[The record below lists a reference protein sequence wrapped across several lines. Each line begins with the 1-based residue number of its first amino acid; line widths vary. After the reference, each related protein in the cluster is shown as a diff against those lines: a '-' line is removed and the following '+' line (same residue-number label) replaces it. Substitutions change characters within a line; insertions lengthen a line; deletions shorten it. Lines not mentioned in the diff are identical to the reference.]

1 MDDLP
6 FLEELDNMTQENNK
20 KPNIQY
26 QIITS
31 SDKKENNANSN
42 KENDIIVNNTMELD
56 ENKEEAKENDL
67 NEEKNK
73 EPTDTVDK
81 EASNHNQE
89 SLLGLKTKPS
99 NEILDPDKMPIV
111 DNNTSNANAVNNNNN
126 NTNTNTN
133 NEPAKEYPSLSVYND
148 ENKKNEEYDYGYSI
162 ILMND
167 GESGLMEDFFKEKQN
182 ESTTSDYFNYHLDE
196 EKWIKIFNH
205 SILLHYERHLN
216 ELKAENEKKKKMQNM
231 FNNANTNNGNPQMMT
246 QMNPMMFM
254 NMGNGV
260 NYPAQMYLKNIPIQ
274 HNYPK

>member
-73 EPTDTVDK
+73 EPTDTEVK
-81 EASNHNQE
+81 EASNHNPE
-89 SLLGLKTKPS
+89 SFLGQKTKPS
-99 NEILDPDKMPIV
+99 NEILDPDKMPTI
-111 DNNTSNANAVNNNNN
+111 DNNTSNSNAINNNNN
-126 NTNTNTN
+126 NTNTNNN
-133 NEPAKEYPSLSVYND
+133 NEPAKEYPSISVYND

-231 FNNANTNNGNPQMMT
+231 FNNANNNNGNPQMMT

-260 NYPAQMYLKNIPIQ
+260 NYPAQMYLKNIQMQ

>member
-6 FLEELDNMTQENNK
+6 FLEELNNMTQENNK

-26 QIITS
+26 QINTS
-31 SDKKENNANSN
+31 SEKKENNATST
-42 KENDIIVNNTMELD
+42 KENDIIVNNTIELD
-56 ENKEEAKENDL
+56 ENKEETKPNDL

-73 EPTDTVDK
+73 EPTDNENK
-81 EASNHNQE
+81 ETSNHNHE
-89 SLLGLKTKPS
+89 SLLGQKTKAS
-99 NEILDPDKMPIV
+99 NEILDAIKMPTIE
-111 DNNTSNANAVNNNNN
+111 NNTSNANN
-126 NTNTNTN
+126 NTI
-133 NEPAKEYPSLSVYND
+133 NEPAKEFPSISVYND
-148 ENKKNEEYDYGYSI
+148 ESKKNEEYDYGYTI
-162 ILMND
+162 ILLND
-167 GESGLMEDFFKEKQN
+167 GENGLMEDFFKEKQN

-196 EKWIKIFNH
+196 DKWIKIFNH

-231 FNNANTNNGNPQMMT
+231 FNNTNNTGNPQMMT

-260 NYPAQMYLKNIPIQ
+260 NYPAQMYYKNIPMQ

>member
-6 FLEELDNMTQENNK
+6 FLEELNNMTQENNK

-26 QIITS
+26 QINTS

-42 KENDIIVNNTMELD
+42 KENDIIVNNTIELD
-56 ENKEEAKENDL
+56 ENKEETKPNDL

-73 EPTDTVDK
+73 EPTDNENK
-81 EASNHNQE
+81 EASNHNHE
-89 SLLGLKTKPS
+89 SLLGQKTKPS
-99 NEILDPDKMPIV
+99 NEILDDVKMPTIE
-111 DNNTSNANAVNNNNN
+111 NNTSNANN
-126 NTNTNTN
+126 NTI
-133 NEPAKEYPSLSVYND
+133 NEPVKEFPSISVYND
-148 ENKKNEEYDYGYSI
+148 ESKKNEEYDYGYSI
-162 ILMND
+162 ILMNE
-167 GESGLMEDFFKEKQN
+167 GESGLMEDFFKEKPN

-196 EKWIKIFNH
+196 DKWIKIFNH

-231 FNNANTNNGNPQMMT
+231 FNNTNNTGNPQMMT

-254 NMGNGV
+254 NVGNGV
-260 NYPAQMYLKNIPIQ
+260 NYPAQMYYKNIPMQ

>member
-1 MDDLP
+1 M
-6 FLEELDNMTQENNK
+6 
-20 KPNIQY
+20 
-26 QIITS
+26 
-31 SDKKENNANSN
+31 
-42 KENDIIVNNTMELD
+42 
-56 ENKEEAKENDL
+56 
-67 NEEKNK
+67 
-73 EPTDTVDK
+73 PT
-81 EASNHNQE
+81 
-89 SLLGLKTKPS
+89 
-99 NEILDPDKMPIV
+99 I
-111 DNNTSNANAVNNNNN
+111 DNNTSNSNAINNNNN
-126 NTNTNTN
+126 NTNNN

-231 FNNANTNNGNPQMMT
+231 FNNSNNNNGNPQMMT

-260 NYPAQMYLKNIPIQ
+260 NYPAQMYLKNIQMQ

>member
-73 EPTDTVDK
+73 EPTDTEVK
-81 EASNHNQE
+81 EASNHNPE
-89 SLLGLKTKPS
+89 SFLGQKTKPS
-99 NEILDPDKMPIV
+99 NEILDPDKMPTI
-111 DNNTSNANAVNNNNN
+111 DNNTSNSNAINNNNN
-126 NTNTNTN
+126 NTNNN

-231 FNNANTNNGNPQMMT
+231 FNNANNNNGNPQMMT

-260 NYPAQMYLKNIPIQ
+260 NYPAQMYLKNIQMQ

>member
-1 MDDLP
+1 MDDSP
-6 FLEELDNMTQENNK
+6 FLEELNNMTPDNNK

-26 QIITS
+26 QIITCP
-31 SDKKENNANSN
+31 DKKENKENTN

-67 NEEKNK
+67 NLNEEKKEPKDKENK
-73 EPTDTVDK
+73 EALNNNP
-81 EASNHNQE
+81 E
-89 SLLGLKTKPS
+89 SFLGVKTKPS
-99 NEILDPDKMPIV
+99 DEIVVDTVKISV
-111 DNNTSNANAVNNNNN
+111 NDNNTSNANNNN
-126 NTNTNTN
+126 NTN
-133 NEPAKEYPSLSVYND
+133 NEPVKEYTSISAYND

-162 ILMND
+162 ILMNE

-182 ESTTSDYFNYHLDE
+182 ESTISDYFNYHLDE

-231 FNNANTNNGNPQMMT
+231 FNNTNNTGNPQLMT

-260 NYPAQMYLKNIPIQ
+260 NYPAQMYLKNMPMQ

>member
-73 EPTDTVDK
+73 EPTDTEIK
-81 EASNHNQE
+81 EASNHNPE
-89 SLLGLKTKPS
+89 SYLGQKTKPS
-99 NEILDPDKMPIV
+99 NEILEPDKMPTI
-111 DNNTSNANAVNNNNN
+111 DNNTSNSNAINNNNN
-126 NTNTNTN
+126 NTNNN

-216 ELKAENEKKKKMQNM
+216 ELKAENEKKKKMQNI
-231 FNNANTNNGNPQMMT
+231 FNNSNNNNGNPQMMT

-260 NYPAQMYLKNIPIQ
+260 NYPAQMYLKNIQMQ

>member
-26 QIITS
+26 QIITN

-56 ENKEEAKENDL
+56 ENKEEAKANDL

-73 EPTDTVDK
+73 EPTEPVDK

-89 SLLGLKTKPS
+89 SLLGQKTKPS
-99 NEILDPDKMPIV
+99 NEILDPDKMPII
-111 DNNTSNANAVNNNNN
+111 DNNTSNANEINNNNN
-126 NTNTNTN
+126 NANIN

-231 FNNANTNNGNPQMMT
+231 FNNANNNNGNPQMMT

-260 NYPAQMYLKNIPIQ
+260 NYPAQMYLKNIPMQ

>member
-73 EPTDTVDK
+73 EPIDTEVK
-81 EASNHNQE
+81 EASNHNPE
-89 SLLGLKTKPS
+89 SFLGQKTKPS
-99 NEILDPDKMPIV
+99 NEILDPDKMPTI
-111 DNNTSNANAVNNNNN
+111 DNNTSNSNAINNNNN
-126 NTNTNTN
+126 NTNTNNN
-133 NEPAKEYPSLSVYND
+133 NEPAKEYPSISVYND

-231 FNNANTNNGNPQMMT
+231 FNNANNNNGNPQMMT

-260 NYPAQMYLKNIPIQ
+260 NYPAQMYLKNIQMQ

>member
-1 MDDLP
+1 MDDSP
-6 FLEELDNMTQENNK
+6 FLEQFLNISKENNK

-26 QIITS
+26 QINTNI
-31 SDKKENNANSN
+31 DKKENNNSSN
-42 KENDIIVNNTMELD
+42 KENDKIVNNTIELD
-56 ENKEEAKENDL
+56 ENKEEAKSNDI

-73 EPTDTVDK
+73 EPSDNDSK
-81 EASNHNQE
+81 EASNNNHD
-89 SLLGLKTKPS
+89 SLLGQKTKPN
-99 NEILDPDKMPIV
+99 NEILSSAQIPSV
-111 DNNTSNANAVNNNNN
+111 DNNTSNINNI
-126 NTNTNTN
+126 TN
-133 NEPAKEYPSLSVYND
+133 NEPVKEYSSISAYND

-162 ILMND
+162 ILMNE

-196 EKWIKIFNH
+196 DKWIKIFNH

-216 ELKAENEKKKKMQNM
+216 ELKLENEKKKKMQNM
-231 FNNANTNNGNPQMMT
+231 MNNTGNPQMMT

-260 NYPAQMYLKNIPIQ
+260 NYPQMYLKNISMPQ

>member
-26 QIITS
+26 QIITN

-73 EPTDTVDK
+73 EPTDTEIK
-81 EASNHNQE
+81 EASNHNPE
-89 SLLGLKTKPS
+89 SYLGQKTKPS
-99 NEILDPDKMPIV
+99 NEILEPDKMPTI
-111 DNNTSNANAVNNNNN
+111 DNNTSNSNAINNNNN
-126 NTNTNTN
+126 NTNNN

-216 ELKAENEKKKKMQNM
+216 ELKAENEKKKKMQNI
-231 FNNANTNNGNPQMMT
+231 FNNSNNNNGNPQMMT

-260 NYPAQMYLKNIPIQ
+260 NYPAQMYLKNIQMQ

>member
-73 EPTDTVDK
+73 EPIDTEVK
-81 EASNHNQE
+81 EASNHNPE
-89 SLLGLKTKPS
+89 SYLGQKTKPS
-99 NEILDPDKMPIV
+99 NEILDPDKMPTI
-111 DNNTSNANAVNNNNN
+111 DNNTSNSNAINNNNN
-126 NTNTNTN
+126 NTNNN

-231 FNNANTNNGNPQMMT
+231 FNNANNNNGNPQMMT

-260 NYPAQMYLKNIPIQ
+260 NYPAQMYLKNIQMQ

>member
-73 EPTDTVDK
+73 EPTDTEVK
-81 EASNHNQE
+81 EASNHNPE
-89 SLLGLKTKPS
+89 SFLGQKTKPS
-99 NEILDPDKMPIV
+99 NEILDPDKMPTI
-111 DNNTSNANAVNNNNN
+111 DNNTSNSNAINNNNN
-126 NTNTNTN
+126 NTNTNNN
-133 NEPAKEYPSLSVYND
+133 NEPAKEYPSISVYND

-231 FNNANTNNGNPQMMT
+231 FNNSNNNNGNPQMMT

-260 NYPAQMYLKNIPIQ
+260 NYPAQMYLKNIQMQ

>member
-73 EPTDTVDK
+73 EPTDTEVK
-81 EASNHNQE
+81 EASNHNPE
-89 SLLGLKTKPS
+89 SYLGQKTKPS
-99 NEILDPDKMPIV
+99 NEILDPDKMPTI
-111 DNNTSNANAVNNNNN
+111 DNNTSNSNAINNNNN
-126 NTNTNTN
+126 NTNNN
-133 NEPAKEYPSLSVYND
+133 NEPAKEYPSISVYND

-231 FNNANTNNGNPQMMT
+231 FNNANNNNGNPQMMT

-260 NYPAQMYLKNIPIQ
+260 NYPAQMYLKNIQMQ

>member
-73 EPTDTVDK
+73 EPIDTEVK
-81 EASNHNQE
+81 EASNHNPE
-89 SLLGLKTKPS
+89 SFLGQKTKPS
-99 NEILDPDKMPIV
+99 NEILDPDKMPTI
-111 DNNTSNANAVNNNNN
+111 DNNTSNSNAINNNNN
-126 NTNTNTN
+126 NTNNN

-231 FNNANTNNGNPQMMT
+231 FNNSNNNNGNPQMMT

-260 NYPAQMYLKNIPIQ
+260 NYPAQMYLKNIQMQ

>member
-73 EPTDTVDK
+73 EPIDTEVK
-81 EASNHNQE
+81 EASNHNPE
-89 SLLGLKTKPS
+89 SFLGQKTKPS
-99 NEILDPDKMPIV
+99 NEILDPDKMPTI
-111 DNNTSNANAVNNNNN
+111 DNNTSNSNAINNNNN
-126 NTNTNTN
+126 NTNNN

-231 FNNANTNNGNPQMMT
+231 FNNANNNNGNPQMMT

-260 NYPAQMYLKNIPIQ
+260 NYPAQMYLKNIQMQ

>member
-73 EPTDTVDK
+73 EPIDTEVK
-81 EASNHNQE
+81 EASNHNPE
-89 SLLGLKTKPS
+89 SYLGQKTKPS
-99 NEILDPDKMPIV
+99 NEILDPDKMPTI
-111 DNNTSNANAVNNNNN
+111 DNNTSNSNAINNNNN
-126 NTNTNTN
+126 NTNTNNN
-133 NEPAKEYPSLSVYND
+133 NEPAKEYPSISVYND

-231 FNNANTNNGNPQMMT
+231 FNNSNNNNGNPQMMT

-260 NYPAQMYLKNIPIQ
+260 NYPAQMYLKNIQMQ

>member
-6 FLEELDNMTQENNK
+6 FLEELNNMTQENNQ

-26 QIITS
+26 QINTS

-56 ENKEEAKENDL
+56 ENKEEAKANDL

-73 EPTDTVDK
+73 EPTDTENK
-81 EASNHNQE
+81 ETSNRNLD
-89 SLLGLKTKPS
+89 SLLGQKTKPS
-99 NEILDPDKMPIV
+99 NEILDTDKMPNI
-111 DNNTSNANAVNNNNN
+111 DNNTSNANNNNNN
-126 NTNTNTN
+126 STN
-133 NEPAKEYPSLSVYND
+133 NEPIKEFTSLSVYND
-148 ENKKNEEYDYGYSI
+148 ENKKNEEYDYGYTI
-162 ILMND
+162 ILLND
-167 GESGLMEDFFKEKQN
+167 GENGLMEDFFKEKQN

-196 EKWIKIFNH
+196 DKWIKIFNH

-231 FNNANTNNGNPQMMT
+231 FNNTNNTGNPQMMT

-260 NYPAQMYLKNIPIQ
+260 NYPAQMYLKNIPMQ

>member
-6 FLEELDNMTQENNK
+6 FLEELNNMSKENNK

-26 QIITS
+26 QINPNTT
-31 SDKKENNANSN
+31 KKENNANSLKDN
-42 KENDIIVNNTMELD
+42 ETIVNNNTIELN
-56 ENKEEAKENDL
+56 ENKEEKGENDL

-73 EPTDTVDK
+73 ELKDNENK
-81 EASNHNQE
+81 EVSNDNQNNNQNQN
-89 SLLGLKTKPS
+89 SLLGHKTKPS
-99 NEILDPDKMPIV
+99 NSEVVPDSVKISTI
-111 DNNTSNANAVNNNNN
+111 DNNTSNTNNPI
-126 NTNTNTN
+126 N
-133 NEPAKEYPSLSVYND
+133 NEPVKEFPSLSAYND

-162 ILMND
+162 ILMNE

-196 EKWIKIFNH
+196 DKWIKIFNH

-216 ELKAENEKKKKMQNM
+216 ELKMENEKKKKMQNM
-231 FNNANTNNGNPQMMT
+231 YMNNANGGNSQMMA

-260 NYPAQMYLKNIPIQ
+260 NYPAQMYMKNIPMQ
-274 HNYPK
+274 HNFPK

>member
-6 FLEELDNMTQENNK
+6 FLEELNNMTQENNK
-20 KPNIQY
+20 KQNIQY
-26 QIITS
+26 QINTS

-42 KENDIIVNNTMELD
+42 KENDIIVNNTIELD
-56 ENKEEAKENDL
+56 ENKEEAKANDL

-73 EPTDTVDK
+73 ELTDTENK
-81 EASNHNQE
+81 EPSNHNHD
-89 SLLGLKTKPS
+89 SLLGQKTKPS
-99 NEILDPDKMPIV
+99 NEILDNAKIPII
-111 DNNTSNANAVNNNNN
+111 DNNTSNTNN
-126 NTNTNTN
+126 NTN
-133 NEPAKEYPSLSVYND
+133 NESAKEYPSISAYND
-148 ENKKNEEYDYGYSI
+148 ENKKNEEYDFGYSI

-196 EKWIKIFNH
+196 DKWIKIFNH
-205 SILLHYERHLN
+205 SILLHYERHIN
-216 ELKAENEKKKKMQNM
+216 ELKAENEKKKKMQSM
-231 FNNANTNNGNPQMMT
+231 FNNTNNTGNPQMMT

-260 NYPAQMYLKNIPIQ
+260 NYPAQMYYKNIPMQ

>member
-73 EPTDTVDK
+73 EPIDTEVK
-81 EASNHNQE
+81 EASNHNPE
-89 SLLGLKTKPS
+89 SYLGQKTKPS
-99 NEILDPDKMPIV
+99 NEILDPDKMPTI
-111 DNNTSNANAVNNNNN
+111 DNNTSNSNAINNNNN
-126 NTNTNTN
+126 NTNNN

-231 FNNANTNNGNPQMMT
+231 FNNSNNNNGNPQMMT

-260 NYPAQMYLKNIPIQ
+260 NYPAQMYLKNIQMQ